1 MPTPESTMEM
11 VLFVLS
17 GIKWMNNSGCVIFYS
32 FKNKEQEQGQSHNT
46 ILIWSQIRRKKK
58 KEKEA
63 FGSTDLCTQERKTKK
78 KKSLDLITI
87 YLRL

>member
-1 MPTPESTMEM
+1 MEM

-32 FKNKEQEQGQSHNT
+32 FKNKEQEQGQSHHT
-46 ILIWSQIRRKKK
+46 ILIWSQTIRRKKK

-63 FGSTDLCTQERKTKK
+63 FGSTDFVHPREKNEK